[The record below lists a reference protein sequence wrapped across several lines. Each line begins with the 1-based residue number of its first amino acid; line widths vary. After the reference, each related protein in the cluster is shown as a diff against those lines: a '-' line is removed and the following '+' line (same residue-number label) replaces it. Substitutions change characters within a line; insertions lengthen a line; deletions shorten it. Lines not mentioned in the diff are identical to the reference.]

1 MSFTFFLL
9 PSSFVGYLTKIDCWC
24 FKINIYFPMRD
35 KKQANNRKMEI
46 YTGSHTY
53 NTSQLNYRQVF
64 GNHQFT
70 KQTKCLNSLRW
81 SPSQHILAYFF
92 AIRRKKIKQR
102 SSQSFYHTKSTSQKM
117 SYNSTLFNTVQ
128 WSNSFKL
135 KKNWLKRNDRLDWPQ
150 ITPGINWAPY

>member
-1 MSFTFFLL
+1 
-9 PSSFVGYLTKIDCWC
+9 
-24 FKINIYFPMRD
+24 MRD

-53 NTSQLNYRQVF
+53 NTSQPNYRQVF

-92 AIRRKKIKQR
+92 AIRRKKSNRGAHRVFTIQNLQAKKCHITQ
-102 SSQSFYHTKSTSQKM
+102 HCSTQF
-117 SYNSTLFNTVQ
+117 NEVTTLN
-128 WSNSFKL
+128 
-135 KKNWLKRNDRLDWPQ
+135 LKRID
-150 ITPGINWAPY
+150 